1 MNEIEMGIKIF
12 IGIALGRLMAL
23 LGILAVFAA
32 LYGLIVL
39 CLKAYEW
46 GKK

>member
-12 IGIALGRLMAL
+12 IGIALGKLMVL
-23 LGILAVFAA
+23 LGVVAFFVA

>member
-12 IGIALGRLMAL
+12 IGIALGKLMIL
-23 LGILAVFAA
+23 LGIVAFFAA
-32 LYGLIVL
+32 LFGLIEL

>member
-12 IGIALGRLMAL
+12 IGIALGKLVVL
-23 LGILAVFAA
+23 LGIVAVFAA

-39 CLKAYEW
+39 YLKAYEW
-46 GKK
+46 GGK